1 MLDAGK
7 TLFAA
12 GVDAAALRELNLLTT
27 KPFLYVFNADEAVLT
42 DSRRVGEHRLVGV
55 EHIQEGLGG
64 QQVQL
69 AQRGGIHP
77 RGEQRLA
84 GVEHLLGTQCRVVDR
99 LARLVGARFLLQP
112 ARGPLQGLQICQDQL
127 GLDDLNVGLGIDP
140 SGDMSHVVVDEHPHH
155 LTNGVAFADM
165 SQELVT
171 QPGSLGRPLDQAG
184 DIHEGDR
191 RGYDSLRSEKLSKL
205 VQAGIGQ
212 GDDTFVRFDRRE
224 RVVGRDHVVSGQR
237 VEKCRLADVGQAH
250 DPQAQAHREPSLRR
264 GGAAFGAIAG
274 TVDVCQRSG
283 RGRRYRQ
290 VTARFTP
297 TSQVCRGGLPS

>member
-1 MLDAGK
+1 MRAS
-7 TLFAA
+7 F
-12 GVDAAALRELNLLTT
+12 
-27 KPFLYVFNADEAVLT
+27 
-42 DSRRVGEHRLVGV
+42 
-55 EHIQEGLGG
+55 
-64 QQVQL
+64 
-69 AQRGGIHP
+69 
-77 RGEQRLA
+77 
-84 GVEHLLGTQCRVVDR
+84 
-99 LARLVGARFLLQP
+99 LQP

-212 GDDTFVRFDRRE
+212 ETT
-224 RVVGRDHVVSGQR
+224 
-237 VEKCRLADVGQAH
+237 
-250 DPQAQAHREPSLRR
+250 PS
-264 GGAAFGAIAG
+264 FGSIVANG
-274 TVDVCQRSG
+274 
-283 RGRRYRQ
+283 
-290 VTARFTP
+290 
-297 TSQVCRGGLPS
+297 